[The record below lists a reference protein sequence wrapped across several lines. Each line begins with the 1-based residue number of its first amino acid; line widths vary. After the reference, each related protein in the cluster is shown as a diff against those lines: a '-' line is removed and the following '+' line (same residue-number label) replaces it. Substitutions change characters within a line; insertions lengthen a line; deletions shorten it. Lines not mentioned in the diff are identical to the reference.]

1 MACGYG
7 RNNAF
12 ILVGEESDFNTPVTT
27 TKDLG
32 ILSDWNFDGNNNNI
46 LVTPAPGER
55 ELSDIQ
61 GGQFEG
67 TVGINGVLNSGAIFE
82 MFFGQATDTETTGD
96 YNHVFIDSAG
106 SETVTNVIK
115 SYTMSNNLDSTT
127 DLVQTAS
134 GCSVNTVDLSVTVGE
149 IISVSSEIWGSG
161 IADTTSAGTKVT
173 TTTKPLSYSNIGI
186 TSGAEGAGS
195 LLTQVQ
201 SFDISLSNNLQRV
214 PSGLGFRTDA
224 CHLVGNLPVTGNM
237 ELTFGDHTMWERFLG
252 GTSQSTSGQI
262 EKSEIIM
269 DANNGVVL
277 GSGRLDLYIKL
288 YGVVFDSSSIIVPE
302 EGPINVSLPY
312 TATTIKNF
320 SMTDAVATYF

>member
-12 ILVGEESDFNTPVTT
+12 ILVGEESTFNSPVTP

-32 ILSDWNFDGNNNNI
+32 ILSDWNFDANNNEI

-61 GGQFEG
+61 VGQFEG
-67 TVGINGVLNSGAIFE
+67 TISLNGVLNSGALFE
-82 MFFGQATDTETTGD
+82 MFFGQSTDTETTGD
-96 YNHVFIDSAG
+96 YRHVFIDDTG

-127 DLVQTAS
+127 DLVQTAG
-134 GCSVNTVDLSVTVGE
+134 GCSVNTIDISAAVGE
-149 IISVSSEIWGSG
+149 VITINSEIWGSG
-161 IADTTSAGTKVT
+161 IDDTTTAGTKVT

-201 SFDISLSNNLQRV
+201 SFGLSLGNNLNRV
-214 PSGLGFRTDA
+214 PSGLGSRTDS
-224 CHLVGNLPVTGNM
+224 CHLVGNLPVTGEM
-237 ELTFGDHTMWERFLG
+237 ELTFKDHNEWELFLG
-252 GTSQSTSGQI
+252 GTSEVSTGQI
-262 EKSEIIM
+262 TKSEVIL
-269 DANNGVVL
+269 DANNGVAL
-277 GSGRLDLYIKL
+277 GSGRLDLYVKL
-288 YGVVFDSSSIIVPE
+288 YGVVFTTANIAVPE
-302 EGPINVSLPY
+302 EGPININLPF
-312 TATTIKNF
+312 TATNIKNF
-320 SMTDAVATYF
+320 YMTDAVSTYF